1 MTVSPLAPDRFP
13 DMPAIAGLGLATA
26 ASGLKYTGRDDML
39 LMHCDKGSSIA
50 AVFTKSDTAAAPV
63 QWSRDALASGHP
75 PAAILV
81 NAGNANAFT
90 GSAGTATV
98 TASATGMAQRIGCT
112 PQAVLLASTGVIG
125 EPLDS
130 RVLEATFDGLV
141 ADIGQ
146 NNSIEN
152 ASDNASNNG
161 DDNWSAAAAAIMT
174 TDTFPKGASTTCMI
188 GDVPVTL
195 SGIAKGAGMIAPDM
209 ATMLGFIATDAA
221 LPAPALTQLLRTATE
236 RSFNAIT
243 VDSDTSTNDSVF
255 LVATGAAGNQA
266 PTSADDPILDEFVAA
281 LDRVMQDLACQI
293 VRDGEGAN
301 KFITIDVVGASDD
314 TAARKIALSIANS
327 PLVKTAIAGEDAN
340 WGRIVMAVGK
350 AGLGVDQSRVG
361 IAIGG
366 ITVAADGMRVEGY
379 DETPVAAHMAGQ
391 DVAIAVQIGDGAG
404 TSRVWTCD
412 LTHGY
417 VDINADYRS

>member
-1 MTVSPLAPDRFP
+1 MIVSQLAPDRFP

-26 ASGLKYTGRDDML
+26 ASGLKYTGRDDVL
-39 LMHCDKGSSIA
+39 LMQCAEGSSFA
-50 AVFTKSDTAAAPV
+50 AVFTTSDTAAAPV
-63 QWSRDALASGHP
+63 QWSRDVLASGHP

-90 GSAGTATV
+90 GSAGIATV
-98 TASATGMAQRIGCT
+98 TASANGMARRLGCA

-125 EPLDS
+125 EPLDAA
-130 RVLEATFDGLV
+130 VLEATFDALV
-141 ADIGQ
+141 ADVRENKSGGNSG
-146 NNSIEN
+146 NNSGEN
-152 ASDNASNNG
+152 
-161 DDNWSAAAAAIMT
+161 WFAAAAAIMT

-188 GDVPVTL
+188 GDTTVTL
-195 SGIAKGAGMIAPDM
+195 SGIAKGSGMIAPDM

-221 LPAPALTQLLRTATE
+221 LPAPVLTQLLRAATNH
-236 RSFNAIT
+236 SFNAIT

-255 LVATGAAGNQA
+255 LLATAAAGNRTPA
-266 PTSADDPILDEFVAA
+266 SAEDPLLDDFVAA
-281 LDRVMQDLACQI
+281 LDRVMKDLACQI
-293 VRDGEGAN
+293 VRDGEGAS
-301 KFITIDVVGASDD
+301 KFITIDVTGATDD
-314 TAARKIALSIANS
+314 AAARQIALSIANS

-391 DVAIAVQIGDGAG
+391 DVTIAVQIGDGAG

-417 VDINADYRS
+417 IEINADYRS